1 MDDSL
6 IFYIRILKDCI
17 DKLSEISKISEE
29 QFLKDEILKAASE
42 RHLQKI
48 YRSFYWLH
56 RNNL

>member
-48 YRSFYWLH
+48 YRSFY
-56 RNNL
+56 